1 MPHYE
6 KGRYKATVT
15 AQGFSESKE
24 KKTPFF
30 FLEVAPFEA
39 LGANVLPDKIYRRE
53 IKRYVTDK
61 TINRLIEDLR
71 GIGWNGTKLSDL
83 DPNNPNHHS
92 FIDQE
97 IEVDCEHDGEYDRF
111 DLAYEPSHQVESTPG
126 IASKLDKLYGK
137 ALVAAAPAKKA
148 PPKAAQ
154 PKAAET
160 VPADDADDEI
170 PF

>member
-24 KKTPFF
+24 KKTPYL

-39 LGANVLPDKIYRRE
+39 LGASVLPEKIYRRE
-53 IKRYVTDK
+53 IKRYVTEK

-71 GIGWNGTKLSDL
+71 GIGWNGTKLSEL
-83 DPNNPNHHS
+83 DPSNPSHHS

-97 IEVDCEHDGEYDRF
+97 IEVDCDHDGEFDRF
-111 DLAYEPSHQVESTPG
+111 DLAYEPSTQAESMPG

-148 PPKAAQ
+148 TPKPAA
-154 PKAAET
+154 AAVPEG
-160 VPADDADDEI
+160 VPADDGDDEI